1 MKPIF
6 AVATFAALIATA
18 GYGVTQTSSI
28 SANDKAT
35 GAKANP
41 QLLAEYGGTYTGP
54 QAAYV
59 TRVGR
64 KIAVQSGLSNS
75 QNDFTIALLNSPVNN
90 AFAIPGGYV
99 YVTRQLTGLM
109 NDEAE
114 LASVLGHEVGHVAA
128 RHSQKRESASRRNSI
143 FGALGQI
150 LVGAVAGDSG
160 FGQLLSRGVGTGTQL
175 LTLRY
180 SRSQEIEADNLG
192 IRYLAGA
199 GYDPQAAA
207 SMLASLQAQTNL
219 DAQTRGQ
226 ADRGVPAWAST
237 HPDPGARVTNARA
250 VAAKIG
256 GPTTSGAGLRNRD
269 AFLAAIDGMLY
280 GDDPKQGVI
289 EGERFV
295 HPDLR
300 IAFTAPQGFALS
312 NGTQAVTVS
321 GTGGQAQFA
330 GGAIG
335 TGGLPAYIDT
345 VFRGIGAQGGVARD
359 QIRATTINGF
369 AANVVTTTAETQSGS
384 ADVTV
389 VAYQT
394 TPTAAYHFVTI
405 TPAGQGLGPF
415 SGMVQSLTR
424 LTAAQAAAVKP
435 RRIQVVTVRAGD
447 TIDTLARRMAYTD
460 LQRERFL
467 VLNAMTS
474 GDRLATGDRV
484 KLVVYG

>member
-1 MKPIF
+1 MKRRYAI
-6 AVATFAALIATA
+6 ATFAALVATA
-18 GYGVTQTSSI
+18 GYGVSQTNSI
-28 SANDKAT
+28 SASDKAT

-41 QLLAEYGGTYTGP
+41 QLLAEYGGTYAGP

-64 KIAVQSGLSNS
+64 RIAVQSGLSNS
-75 QNDFTIALLNSPVNN
+75 QADFTIALLNSPVNN

-128 RHSQKRESASRRNSI
+128 RHSQKRESKSRRNSI
-143 FGALGQI
+143 LGTLGQV

-160 FGQLLSRGVGTGTQL
+160 IGQLLSRGVGTGAQL

-180 SRSQEIEADNLG
+180 SRSQEIEADDLG

-199 GYDPQAAA
+199 GYDPYAA
-207 SMLASLQAQTNL
+207 STMLASLQAQTNL
-219 DAQTRGQ
+219 DAQTQGGT
-226 ADRGVPAWAST
+226 ARGVPAWAST
-237 HPDPGARVTNARA
+237 HPDPGARVDNARK
-250 VAAKIG
+250 VAERIG
-256 GPTTSGAGLRNRD
+256 GREEAAAGPRGRD
-269 AFLAAIDGMLY
+269 AFLAAIDGILY
-280 GDDPKQGVI
+280 GDDPAQGVV
-289 EGERFV
+289 EGTRFV
-295 HPDLR
+295 HPALR

-335 TGGLPAYIDT
+335 PGGLPAYIDG
-345 VFRGIGAQGGVARD
+345 VLRGVGSQAGAPRD
-359 QIRATTINGF
+359 AIRATTINGF
-369 AANVVTTTAETQSGS
+369 ATNVFTTTAQTQSGS

-389 VAYQT
+389 VAYQASPT
-394 TPTAAYHFVTI
+394 TAYHFVTI

-415 SGMVQSLTR
+415 GGMVQSMAR
-424 LTAAQAAAVKP
+424 LTATQAAAVKA
-435 RRIQVVTVRAGD
+435 RRIRVVTVGAGD
-447 TIDTLARRMAYTD
+447 TIDTLARRMAYAD
-460 LQRERFL
+460 RQRERFL
-467 VLNAMTS
+467 VLNALEA
-474 GDRLATGDRV
+474 GDSLTPGSRV